1 MPRRIFQEVNIARV
15 ERLLAFVGLID
26 QAGLSRLAVE
36 RVTDRH
42 LDVWG
47 QLD

>member
-1 MPRRIFQEVNIARV
+1 MPRRIFQEVNIAHV
-15 ERLLAFVGLID
+15 ERLLEFIGLIH
-26 QAGLSRLAVE
+26 QAGLSRLTVE

-47 QLD
+47 RLD